1 MPPETAPVMLEE
13 EMRRS
18 YLDYAMSVIVSRA
31 LPDVRDGL
39 KPVHR
44 RILFAM
50 HEAGYTPDK
59 AHRKS
64 ARVVGDVMGKYHPHG
79 DAAIYD
85 AMVRMA
91 QPFSMRL
98 PLIDGQG
105 NFGSMDGDPPAAMRY
120 TEVRLARAAADLLD
134 GIDEDTVD
142 FQSNYDETAEEPRV
156 LPAAFPNLLVNGA
169 SGIAVGMATNIP
181 THNLAEVVDATI
193 RLIDDPEV
201 DLATLMTLIPGP
213 DFPTGGI
220 ILGRSG
226 IRSAFETG
234 RGSVAVRARASI
246 EEIRKDRDAIIVT
259 EIPYQV
265 NKSDLLEQIAT
276 LVREKRIEGISD
288 IRDESDRDGVRVVI
302 ELKKDANG
310 EIVLN
315 QLYRFTRLQI
325 SFPVQMLALNGGR
338 PEQMGL
344 KQILEAFLAFRE
356 EVVIRRSRFRLATA
370 RDRAHALIGL
380 AVAVANIDEVIRLIR
395 ESPDAAAARAA
406 LMARAWPAA
415 DLAPLLALVDDPAN
429 ALADDSTLRLTDA
442 QARAILD
449 LRLQRLTGLERE
461 KIADELKGLAATI
474 EELLGLLGARP
485 LRLATIRAELEV
497 IRARFAEPRRTAIE
511 DSDADI
517 NDESLVEPAQM
528 VVTLTREGFIK
539 RVPLS
544 AFRAQRRGG
553 RGRSGMATREED
565 AVTRIFVAN
574 NLDEVLFFTSRGM
587 AYRLKVWR
595 LPEAAPHARGR
606 NIRQLLGGLVPEESI
621 TAVLPLPAD
630 EALWDSLYAVFA
642 TSAGDVRRN
651 RLSDFRNV
659 RQNGLIAM
667 KLEEG
672 QRLIGVQ
679 AVRDSDDVLLSTRLG
694 RAIRFSVADELR
706 VFAGRTSTGVRGI
719 RLAEGDE
726 VISLSVL
733 RHVEASPEERAAYLK
748 AAAAKRRQSAEGD
761 EPAIEDASDDVDEK
775 AGEIVLSPKRF
786 AELEAAEEFVLTVTA
801 GGYGKRSSAYE
812 FRVSGRGGLGI
823 TAVALTSR
831 NGLAVAASF
840 PVRDGDQV
848 MLVTDA
854 GRTIRMPV
862 GQIRLAGRATQGV
875 TLFRIEDDEHVAAA
889 FPVVEEDGEDASD
902 GAPGAVSD
910 AAEGSGGEA

>member
-1 MPPETAPVMLEE
+1 LTDTPTPPGGPGGTPPETTPVMLEE

-18 YLDYAMSVIVSRA
+18 YLDYAMSVIVARA

-50 HEAGYTPDK
+50 QEAGYTHERP
-59 AHRKS
+59 HRKS

-91 QPFSMRL
+91 QPFAMRL

-142 FQSNYDETAEEPRV
+142 FQPNYDETAEEPRV

-181 THNLAEVVDATI
+181 THNLAEVIDATI
-193 RLIDDPEV
+193 RLIDDPDA
-201 DLATLMTLIPGP
+201 DLASLMALIPGP

-220 ILGRSG
+220 ILGRAG
-226 IRSAFETG
+226 IRSAYETG
-234 RGSVAVRARASI
+234 RGSIAVRARAMV
-246 EEIRKDRDAIIVT
+246 EEIRRDREAIVVT

-265 NKSDLLEQIAT
+265 NKSDLLEQIAA

-315 QLYRFTRLQI
+315 QLYRFTRLQV
-325 SFPVQMLALNGGR
+325 SFPAQMLALVGGR

-344 KQILEAFLAFRE
+344 KAILEAFLAFRE
-356 EVVIRRSRFRLATA
+356 EVVIRRSRFRLAKA

-380 AVAVANIDEVIRLIR
+380 AVAVANIDAVIRLIR

-406 LMARAWPAA
+406 LMARRWPAA
-415 DLAPLLALVDDPAN
+415 ELAPLLALVDDPAN
-429 ALADDSTLRLTDA
+429 ALTEEGTLMLSDA

-461 KIADELKGLAATI
+461 KIAEELRGLAGTI

-485 LRLATIRAELEV
+485 LRLAAIRAELAA
-497 IRARFAEPRRTAIE
+497 IRDRFAEPRRTAIE
-511 DSDADI
+511 DSDAEID
-517 NDESLVEPAQM
+517 DESLVEPAQM

-574 NLDEVLFFTSRGM
+574 SLDEVLFFTSRGM

-595 LPEAAPHARGR
+595 LPEAQPQARGR
-606 NIRQLLGGLVPEESI
+606 NIRQLLGGLGPEESI

-630 EALWDSLYAVFA
+630 EALWDSHFAVFA
-642 TSAGDVRRN
+642 TSSGNVRRN

-672 QRLIGVQ
+672 ERLIGVQ
-679 AVRDSDDVLLSTRLG
+679 AVRETDDVLLATRRG
-694 RAIRFSVADELR
+694 RVIRFAVADELR

-733 RHVEASPEERAAYLK
+733 RHVEASAEERAAYLR
-748 AAAAKRRQSAEGD
+748 AAAAKRRAAGEEPSAE
-761 EPAIEDASDDVDEK
+761 EAV
-775 AGEIVLSPKRF
+775 GEESGGELVLAPERY
-786 AELEAAEEFVLTVTA
+786 ATLEEAEEFVLTVTT
-801 GGYGKRSSAYE
+801 GGFGKRTSSYE
-812 FRVSGRGGLGI
+812 YRISGRGGIGI
-823 TAVALTSR
+823 AGVALTPR
-831 NGLAVAASF
+831 NGMAVAATF
-840 PVRDGDQV
+840 PVREGDEL

-889 FPVVEEDGEDASD
+889 FPVVEEDGGEAAELLD
-902 GAPGAVSD
+902 GA
-910 AAEGSGGEA
+910 

>member
-1 MPPETAPVMLEE
+1 VTDETPTPPGPQGPNEIAPVLLEE
-13 EMRRS
+13 EMKRS

-50 HEAGYTPDK
+50 HEAGYAPDRP
-59 AHRKS
+59 HRKS

-91 QPFSMRL
+91 QPFAMRL

-120 TEVRLARAAADLLD
+120 TEVRLARAAQSLLD
-134 GIDEDTVD
+134 GIDEDTVE
-142 FQSNYDETAEEPRV
+142 FQPNYDETAEEPRV

-169 SGIAVGMATNIP
+169 NGIAVGMATNIP
-181 THNLAEVVDATI
+181 THNLAEVIDATVL
-193 RLIDDPEV
+193 LIDA
-201 DLATLMTLIPGP
+201 DLARLMEKLPGP

-226 IRSAFETG
+226 IRAAFETG
-234 RGSVAVRARASI
+234 RGSVPVRARASV
-246 EEIRKDRDAIIVT
+246 EEIRKDREAIVVT

-265 NKSDLLEQIAT
+265 NKSDLLEQIAA
-276 LVREKRIEGISD
+276 LVREKRIEGITD

-302 ELKKDANG
+302 EVKRDANP

-315 QLYRFTRLQI
+315 QLYRFTRLQT

-344 KQILEAFLAFRE
+344 KAILQAFLAFRD
-356 EVVIRRSRFRLATA
+356 EVLVRRSRFRLAKA
-370 RDRAHALIGL
+370 RERAHALIGL
-380 AVAVANIDEVIRLIR
+380 AVAVANIDAVIALIR
-395 ESPDAAAARAA
+395 ASADGAEARAA
-406 LMARAWPAA
+406 LMARDWPAA
-415 DLAPLLALVDDPAN
+415 ELAPLLALVDDPAN
-429 ALADDSTLRLTDA
+429 ALTDAGTLRLSEA

-449 LRLQRLTGLERE
+449 LRLQRLTGLERD
-461 KIADELKGLAATI
+461 KIAEELHGLAAQI
-474 EELLGLLGARP
+474 EELLALLAAKPR
-485 LRLATIRAELEV
+485 RLAAIREELLAIRA
-497 IRARFAEPRRTAIE
+497 AYHSDRRTVIE
-511 DSDADI
+511 DAESDLD
-517 NDESLVEPAQM
+517 DESLIEPAPM

-544 AFRAQRRGG
+544 AFRAQKRGG

-574 NLDEVLFFTSRGM
+574 SLDEVLFFTSRGM

-595 LPEAAPHARGR
+595 LPEAQPQGKGR
-606 NIRQLLGGLVPEESI
+606 NIRQLLGGLEPEESI
-621 TAVLPLPAD
+621 SAVLPLPAD
-630 EALWDSLYAVFA
+630 EALWESLYAVFA
-642 TSAGDVRRN
+642 TSTGNVRRN

-667 KLEEG
+667 KLENGE
-672 QRLIGVQ
+672 RLIDVQ
-679 AVRDSDDVLLSTRLG
+679 AVREDDDVLLATRKG
-694 RAIRFSVADELR
+694 RAIRFAVGDELR

-719 RLAEGDE
+719 RLGAGDE

-733 RHVEASPEERAAYLK
+733 RHVEASAEERVAYLK
-748 AAAAKRRQSAEGD
+748 AASAKRRSGEPEEGTEEAESA
-761 EPAIEDASDDVDEK
+761 A
-775 AGEIVLSPKRF
+775 EITLSPERL
-786 AELEAAEEFVLTVTA
+786 AALEAAEEFVLTVTS
-801 GGYGKRSSAYE
+801 GGYGKRTSAYE
-812 FRVSGRGGLGI
+812 YRVTARGGQGI
-823 TAVALTSR
+823 TGMALTRR
-831 NGLAVAASF
+831 NGGSVVASF
-840 PVRDGDQV
+840 PVRDGDAL

-854 GRTIRMPV
+854 GRTIRIPV
-862 GQIRLAGRATQGV
+862 DDIRIAGRATQGV
-875 TLFRIEDDEHVAAA
+875 TLFRIEDDEHVTSV
-889 FPVVEEDGEDASD
+889 FPVVEDE
-902 GAPGAVSD
+902 
-910 AAEGSGGEA
+910 AEGEGA

>member
-1 MPPETAPVMLEE
+1 MTDETKPEGRDDIEPVLLEE

-18 YLDYAMSVIVSRA
+18 YLDYAMSVIVARA

-50 HEAGYTPDK
+50 HEAGYGPDK
-59 AHRKS
+59 PHRKS

-91 QPFSMRL
+91 QPFAMRL
-98 PLIDGQG
+98 PLLDGQG

-120 TEVRLARAAADLLD
+120 TEVRLAPAALLLLD

-142 FQSNYDETAEEPRV
+142 FQPNYDESAEEPRV

-169 SGIAVGMATNIP
+169 NGIAVGMATSIP
-181 THNLAEVVDATI
+181 THNLAEVIDAALV
-193 RLIDDPEV
+193 LIDDPAASL
-201 DLATLMTLIPGP
+201 DALMERLPGP

-220 ILGRSG
+220 ILGRG
-226 IRSAFETG
+226 AIRSAYATG
-234 RGSVAVRARASI
+234 RGSITVRARAHI
-246 EEIRKDRDAIIVT
+246 EELKREREAIVVT

-265 NKSDLLEQIAT
+265 NKADLLGQIAD

-288 IRDESDRDGVRVVI
+288 IRDESDREGVRVVI
-302 ELKKDANG
+302 ELRREANA

-315 QLYRFTRLQI
+315 QLYRFTRLQT
-325 SFPVQMLALNGGR
+325 SFPVQMLALAGGR

-344 KQILEAFLAFRE
+344 KAILEAFLAFRD
-356 EVVIRRSRFRLATA
+356 EVLIRRSRYRLAKA
-370 RDRAHALIGL
+370 RERAHALIGL
-380 AVAVANIDEVIRLIR
+380 AVAVANIDDVIALIR
-395 ESPDAAAARAA
+395 SAKDAQEAREA
-406 LMARAWPAA
+406 LMGRAWPGA

-429 ALADDSTLRLTDA
+429 ALGPDGTIRLTEA

-461 KIADELKGLAATI
+461 KIAEELRGLGADI
-474 EELLGLLGARP
+474 ERLLGLLSSRAA
-485 LRLATIRAELEV
+485 RLAAIREDLLAIRA
-497 IRARFAEPRRTAIE
+497 AHASPRRTTIE
-511 DSDADI
+511 EAEAELD
-517 NDESLVEPAQM
+517 DESLIEPAQM

-544 AFRAQRRGG
+544 AFREQRRGG
-553 RGRSGMATREED
+553 KGRSGMATREED

-574 NLDEVLFFTSRGM
+574 THDEVLFFTSRGM

-595 LPEAAPHARGR
+595 LPEAAPQAKGR
-606 NIRQLLGGLVPEESI
+606 NIRQLLDGLATDETI

-630 EALWDSLYAVFA
+630 ETLWDSLYAVFA
-642 TSAGDVRRN
+642 TSAGNVRRN

-659 RQNGLIAM
+659 RASGLIAM
-667 KLEEG
+667 KLEGEE
-672 QRLIGVQ
+672 RLIGVQ
-679 AVRDSDDVLLSTRLG
+679 AVREDDDVLLATRQG
-694 RAIRFSVADELR
+694 RAIRFPVAEELR

-733 RHVEASPEERAAYLK
+733 RHVEASAEERAAYLRIANAK
-748 AAAAKRRQSAEGD
+748 RRGAETEEAAAAEEEAE
-761 EPAIEDASDDVDEK
+761 AA
-775 AGEIVLSPKRF
+775 AEIVLSPERY
-786 AELEAAEEFVLTVTA
+786 AELERAEEFVLTVTA

-812 FRVSGRGGLGI
+812 YRISGRGGQGI
-823 TAVALTSR
+823 IGIALTAK
-831 NGLAVAASF
+831 NGRAAVAAF
-840 PVRDGDQV
+840 PVRAGDQL
-848 MLVTDA
+848 MLATDK
-854 GRTIRMPV
+854 GRTIRIPV
-862 GQIRLAGRATQGV
+862 DEIRIAGRATQGV
-875 TLFRIEDDEHVAAA
+875 TLFRIEEDEHVVSV
-889 FPVVEEDGEDASD
+889 FPVIEEAEEESD
-902 GAPGAVSD
+902 
-910 AAEGSGGEA
+910 

>member
-1 MPPETAPVMLEE
+1 
-13 EMRRS
+13 MRRS
-18 YLDYAMSVIVSRA
+18 YLDYAMSVIVARA

-50 HEAGYTPDK
+50 HEAGYAPDRP
-59 AHRKS
+59 HRKS

-91 QPFSMRL
+91 QPFAMRL

-120 TEVRLARAAADLLD
+120 TEVRLARAAQLLLD

-142 FQSNYDETAEEPRV
+142 FQPNYDDSAEEPRV

-169 SGIAVGMATNIP
+169 NGIAVGMATSIP
-181 THNLAEVVDATI
+181 THNLAEVVDAALL
-193 RLIDDPEV
+193 LIDDPE
-201 DLATLMTLIPGP
+201 ATLEALMARLPGP

-226 IRSAFETG
+226 IRAAYETG
-234 RGSVAVRARASI
+234 RGSVPLRARAAI
-246 EEIRKDRDAIIVT
+246 EQLRKDREAIIVT

-265 NKSDLLEQIAT
+265 NKSDLLEQIAA

-302 ELKKDANG
+302 EVKREANS

-315 QLYRFTRLQI
+315 QLYRFTRLQT

-344 KQILEAFLAFRE
+344 KAILEAFLAFRD
-356 EVVIRRSRFRLATA
+356 EVLVRRSRFRLAKA
-370 RDRAHALIGL
+370 RERAHALIGL

-395 ESPDAAAARAA
+395 ASADGAEARAA

-429 ALADDSTLRLTDA
+429 MLAPDGTIRLTEA
-442 QARAILD
+442 QARAILE
-449 LRLQRLTGLERE
+449 LRLQRLTGLERG
-461 KIADELKGLAATI
+461 KIAEELSALAAEI
-474 EELLGLLGARP
+474 ERLLGLLAARP
-485 LRLATIRAELEV
+485 LRLAAIRDELLA
-497 IRARFAEPRRTAIE
+497 IREAHASPRRTVIE
-511 DSDADI
+511 EAESDLD
-517 NDESLVEPAQM
+517 DESLVEPAQM
-528 VVTLTREGFIK
+528 VVTVTREGFIK

-544 AFRAQRRGG
+544 AFREQRRGG
-553 RGRSGMATREED
+553 KGRSGMATREED

-595 LPEAAPHARGR
+595 LPEAQPQGRGR
-606 NIRQLLGGLVPEESI
+606 NIRQLLGGLAADESI
-621 TAVLPLPAD
+621 SAVLPLPAD
-630 EALWDSLYAVFA
+630 ETLWDSLFAVFA
-642 TSAGDVRRN
+642 TSAGHVRRN

-659 RQNGLIAM
+659 RASGLIAM
-667 KLEEG
+667 KLEGDE
-672 QRLIGVQ
+672 RLIGVQ
-679 AVRDSDDVLLSTRLG
+679 AVREDDDILLVTRHG
-694 RAIRFSVADELR
+694 RAIRFALADELR

-719 RLAEGDE
+719 RLGDGDA

-733 RHVEASPEERAAYLK
+733 RHVDATAEERAAYLR
-748 AAAAKRRQSAEGD
+748 AAAARRRGGEPEEPLDEAEAPAEAVAEGAAEVALSAER
-761 EPAIEDASDDVDEK
+761 
-775 AGEIVLSPKRF
+775 LL
-786 AELEAAEEFVLTVTA
+786 ELERAEEFVLTVTS
-801 GGYGKRSSAYE
+801 GGYGKRTSAYE
-812 FRVSGRGGLGI
+812 YRISGRGGQGI
-823 TAVALTSR
+823 IGIALTGK
-831 NGLAVAASF
+831 NGGEAVAA
-840 PVRDGDQV
+840 
-848 MLVTDA
+848 
-854 GRTIRMPV
+854 
-862 GQIRLAGRATQGV
+862 
-875 TLFRIEDDEHVAAA
+875 
-889 FPVVEEDGEDASD
+889 
-902 GAPGAVSD
+902 
-910 AAEGSGGEA
+910 

>member
-356 EVVIRRSRFRLATA
+356 EVVIRRSRFRLAKA

-485 LRLATIRAELEV
+485 LRLATIRAELEA

>member
-1 MPPETAPVMLEE
+1 VTDETPKPPGPRGPNEIAPVLLEE
-13 EMRRS
+13 EMKRS

-50 HEAGYTPDK
+50 HEAGYAPDRP
-59 AHRKS
+59 HRKS

-91 QPFSMRL
+91 QPFAMRL

-120 TEVRLARAAADLLD
+120 TEVRLARPATSLLD

-142 FQSNYDETAEEPRV
+142 FQPNYDETAEEPRV

-169 SGIAVGMATNIP
+169 NGIAVGMATNIP
-181 THNLAEVVDATI
+181 THNLAEVIDATVL
-193 RLIDDPEV
+193 LIDEPEA
-201 DLATLMTLIPGP
+201 DLARLMEKIPGP

-226 IRSAFETG
+226 IRAAFETG
-234 RGSVAVRARASI
+234 RGSVPVRARASV
-246 EEIRKDRDAIIVT
+246 EEIRRDREAIVVT

-265 NKSDLLEQIAT
+265 NKSDLLEQIAA
-276 LVREKRIEGISD
+276 LVREKRIEGITD

-302 ELKKDANG
+302 EVKRDANA

-315 QLYRFTRLQI
+315 QLYRFTRLQT

-344 KQILEAFLAFRE
+344 KAILQAFLAFRD
-356 EVVIRRSRFRLATA
+356 EVLVRRSRFRLAKA
-370 RDRAHALIGL
+370 RERAHALIGL
-380 AVAVANIDEVIRLIR
+380 AVAVANIDAVIALIR
-395 ESPDAAAARAA
+395 ASADAAEARAA
-406 LMARAWPAA
+406 LMARDWPAA

-429 ALADDSTLRLTDA
+429 ALTEAGTLRLSEA

-449 LRLQRLTGLERE
+449 LRLQRLTGLERDR
-461 KIADELKGLAATI
+461 IAEELRGLAAQI
-474 EELLGLLGARP
+474 EELLALLAAKPR
-485 LRLATIRAELEV
+485 RLAAIREELLAIKAAFPSE
-497 IRARFAEPRRTAIE
+497 RRTVIE
-511 DSDADI
+511 DAESDLD
-517 NDESLVEPAQM
+517 DESLIEPAPM

-544 AFRAQRRGG
+544 AFRAQKRGG
-553 RGRSGMATREED
+553 RGRSGMAKREED

-574 NLDEVLFFTSRGM
+574 ALDEVLFFTSRGM

-595 LPEAAPHARGR
+595 LPEAQPQGKGR
-606 NIRQLLGGLVPEESI
+606 NIRQLLGGLEPEESI
-621 TAVLPLPAD
+621 SAVLPLPAD

-642 TSAGDVRRN
+642 TSTGNVRRN

-667 KLEEG
+667 KLENGE
-672 QRLIGVQ
+672 RLIDVQ
-679 AVRDSDDVLLSTRLG
+679 AVREDDDVLLATRKG
-694 RAIRFSVADELR
+694 RAIRFAVADELR

-719 RLAEGDE
+719 RLGAGDE

-733 RHVEASPEERAAYLK
+733 RHVEASPEERVAYLK
-748 AAAAKRRQSAEGD
+748 AASAKRRGDAEEEAEEAESA
-761 EPAIEDASDDVDEK
+761 A
-775 AGEIVLSPKRF
+775 EITLSPERF
-786 AELEAAEEFVLTVTA
+786 AALEAAEEFVLTVTA

-812 FRVSGRGGLGI
+812 YRVTARGGQGI
-823 TAVALTSR
+823 TGMALTRR
-831 NGLAVAASF
+831 NGGAVVASF
-840 PVRDGDQV
+840 PVRDGDAL

-854 GRTIRMPV
+854 GRTIRIPV
-862 GQIRLAGRATQGV
+862 DDIRIAGRATQGV
-875 TLFRIEDDEHVAAA
+875 TLFRIEDDEHVTSV
-889 FPVVEEDGEDASD
+889 FPVVEDEAESEGE
-902 GAPGAVSD
+902 GA
-910 AAEGSGGEA
+910 

>member
-1 MPPETAPVMLEE
+1 
-13 EMRRS
+13 
-18 YLDYAMSVIVSRA
+18 
-31 LPDVRDGL
+31 
-39 KPVHR
+39 
-44 RILFAM
+44 
-50 HEAGYTPDK
+50 
-59 AHRKS
+59 
-64 ARVVGDVMGKYHPHG
+64 
-79 DAAIYD
+79 
-85 AMVRMA
+85 
-91 QPFSMRL
+91 
-98 PLIDGQG
+98 
-105 NFGSMDGDPPAAMRY
+105 
-120 TEVRLARAAADLLD
+120 
-134 GIDEDTVD
+134 
-142 FQSNYDETAEEPRV
+142 
-156 LPAAFPNLLVNGA
+156 
-169 SGIAVGMATNIP
+169 
-181 THNLAEVVDATI
+181 
-193 RLIDDPEV
+193 
-201 DLATLMTLIPGP
+201 
-213 DFPTGGI
+213 
-220 ILGRSG
+220 
-226 IRSAFETG
+226 
-234 RGSVAVRARASI
+234 
-246 EEIRKDRDAIIVT
+246 
-259 EIPYQV
+259 
-265 NKSDLLEQIAT
+265 
-276 LVREKRIEGISD
+276 
-288 IRDESDRDGVRVVI
+288 
-302 ELKKDANG
+302 
-310 EIVLN
+310 
-315 QLYRFTRLQI
+315 
-325 SFPVQMLALNGGR
+325 
-338 PEQMGL
+338 
-344 KQILEAFLAFRE
+344 
-356 EVVIRRSRFRLATA
+356 
-370 RDRAHALIGL
+370 
-380 AVAVANIDEVIRLIR
+380 
-395 ESPDAAAARAA
+395 
-406 LMARAWPAA
+406 
-415 DLAPLLALVDDPAN
+415 
-429 ALADDSTLRLTDA
+429 
-442 QARAILD
+442 
-449 LRLQRLTGLERE
+449 
-461 KIADELKGLAATI
+461 
-474 EELLGLLGARP
+474 
-485 LRLATIRAELEV
+485 
-497 IRARFAEPRRTAIE
+497 
-511 DSDADI
+511 
-517 NDESLVEPAQM
+517 
-528 VVTLTREGFIK
+528 
-539 RVPLS
+539 
-544 AFRAQRRGG
+544 
-553 RGRSGMATREED
+553 MATREED

-812 FRVSGRGGLGI
+812 FRVSGRGGMGI